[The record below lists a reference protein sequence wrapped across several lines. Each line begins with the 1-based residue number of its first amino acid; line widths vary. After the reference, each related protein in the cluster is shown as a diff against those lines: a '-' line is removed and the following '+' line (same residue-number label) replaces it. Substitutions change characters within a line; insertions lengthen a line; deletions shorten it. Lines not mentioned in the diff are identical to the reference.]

1 MIEVALTVIS
11 SVIVDDLDILGAG
24 ARPAKADAPAAV
36 DADAVL
42 VSAAAPELL
51 QTISWGYPQIAKV
64 FRGIQYQQPAQSHP
78 VGVVVEPPHPLPL
91 PDALGVPI
99 AERPQHDDSIT
110 ADVMNGK
117 RYAGPGVGQA
127 IAVAFLDRCA
137 DRSAVGW
144 NNVRRSGDDR
154 RVIVRARPRRLRV
167 VCWVSAVA
175 VVAVCVAVGLLL
187 SGRTSGGG
195 TFQRGDQAA
204 MIGLGLLLAAGILAF
219 ARPRVDADTAGIR
232 VRNVVGS
239 YDLPWQVVLR
249 VRFDDGAPWAVL
261 DLADDETVSLM
272 AVQAADGERAVTAV
286 QGLRRLLAEHHA
298 VG

>member
-1 MIEVALTVIS
+1 M
-11 SVIVDDLDILGAG
+11 
-24 ARPAKADAPAAV
+24 
-36 DADAVL
+36 
-42 VSAAAPELL
+42 
-51 QTISWGYPQIAKV
+51 
-64 FRGIQYQQPAQSHP
+64 
-78 VGVVVEPPHPLPL
+78 
-91 PDALGVPI
+91 
-99 AERPQHDDSIT
+99 
-110 ADVMNGK
+110 
-117 RYAGPGVGQA
+117 
-127 IAVAFLDRCA
+127 
-137 DRSAVGW
+137 
-144 NNVRRSGDDR
+144 
-154 RVIVRARPRRLRV
+154 IVRARPRRLRV